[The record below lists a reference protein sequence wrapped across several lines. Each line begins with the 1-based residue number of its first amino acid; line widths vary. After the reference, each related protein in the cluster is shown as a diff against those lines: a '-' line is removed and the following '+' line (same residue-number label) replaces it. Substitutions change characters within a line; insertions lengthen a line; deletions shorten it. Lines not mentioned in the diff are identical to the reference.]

1 MKNEFLKFS
10 SRRILFSA
18 MLASSVIV
26 GGSIPAYA
34 EVHEVHEIMQG
45 IKVEGKVI
53 DTTGEPVIGASILEK
68 GTTNGVI
75 TDIDG
80 NFTLNVSSSNA
91 TLVIS
96 FVGYKTIELPALDKT
111 LQKLVLKEDTEM
123 LDEVVVVGY
132 GVQKKATLTG
142 SVAMVE
148 GDEVLKGRAASNVG
162 TALQGA
168 IPGMTITRSSS
179 RPTENATIT
188 IRGGIST
195 NNSDPL
201 ILIDGVDA
209 YSWELNQINPNDI
222 ESVSVLKDAAA
233 SIYGARA
240 AGGVILVTT
249 KRAKEGKLKITY
261 NGSASMNYKGKDYP
275 AATGSEWAKM
285 MLSADYEDRNHP
297 GGASSLWDIIGA
309 TREFYEKVADNQ
321 AFDWYNKAQGY
332 TYRIDPLNAYIPDFV
347 YGTTW
352 GTSQNITIQGGSE
365 NVRTSTSVGYSND
378 RSLIKVTYDG
388 QKKYNFRNNTD
399 FNIGKYVKLQTNVS
413 YDKKVKDQPSY
424 GIGWGLQDF
433 YIFPLLTQ
441 SGQGYYDNFGGNN
454 PLAHLKQ
461 GGRDVTNGYM
471 FRGSAKLDVDLSFLS
486 RKLTGLSVS
495 AKASMRQYNS
505 NEKFRSHDVQMY
517 DFYDVAEDGT
527 VLPLS
532 TGNNARLSS
541 KTKNEML
548 AESNTRALY
557 QVYEY
562 FLNYDRTFDKHH
574 INAMLG
580 NTNEL
585 RDNYVT
591 SMWRSNGNVNTGLD
605 DLAAFD
611 TTTDVI
617 LNSNTKF
624 GTTDIEIPGTGS
636 YKWAYVSWVGRL
648 NYDYAGK
655 YLLEGT
661 WRRDG
666 SSRLVKKERWQNFFG
681 ASLGWR
687 LSEEAFIKDNL
698 SVVSNLKI
706 RGSWGQSGNVSSI
719 GNYDAFATVNSGTT
733 ILNGTKVPISSLS
746 ITDDSRTWERV
757 ESTNIGL
764 DYGFFN
770 NRLSGTFDYFWRK
783 NKGMLIN
790 ITYPQVYGGKAPSTN
805 SGTYSVHGWELAATW
820 QDKINKD
827 LSYSI
832 GVSLADARTNVDSYT
847 GKNAKTHGVNEIIEG
862 YALNSL
868 WVYQSDGLFQ
878 NQAEVDAY
886 YAEMNG
892 NVSGSLLNSLP
903 KGSKDEL
910 TPGSVRRVDRN
921 GDNDITT
928 EDLYC
933 YGDVA
938 PHYTFGINLGVTY
951 KNFDFSCFF
960 QGVGQQY
967 NVRNGQ
973 MGCAFWSGWTNSNGY
988 FLGRTWTSADNPWY
1002 GNNQGNN
1009 VYPVM
1014 TRNGARNNWNYK
1026 HYNDLNVVNS
1036 WYVRCKTL
1044 SLGYTLPKS
1053 FISKAGLENLRVWV
1067 AGENLFD
1074 ISNVKDGFDPEA
1086 SYKMGTYSGVDV
1098 FASTISFGLDLTF

>member
-18 MLASSVIV
+18 AMATALLTGSPLQAFADVNEVQSVLQSGTV
-26 GGSIPAYA
+26 KGL
-34 EVHEVHEIMQG
+34 VV
-45 IKVEGKVI
+45 
-53 DTTGEPVIGASILEK
+53 DTSGEPIIGATIAVK
-68 GTTNGVI
+68 GTGTGMI
-75 TDIDG
+75 SDIDG
-80 NFTLNVSSSNA
+80 NFTVNASPKA

-96 FVGYKTIELPALDKT
+96 YVGYKTQEVAVNGKNNLRIVM
-111 LQKLVLKEDTEM
+111 QEDSEM

-132 GVQKKATLTG
+132 GTQKKETLTG
-142 SVAMVE
+142 AVSQIK

-179 RPTENATIT
+179 RPTEDAKIT
-188 IRGGIST
+188 IRGGISA
-195 NNSDPL
+195 NSTDPL
-201 ILIDGVDA
+201 VLIDGVDA
-209 YSWELNQINPNDI
+209 YAWELNQINPNDI

-249 KRAKEGKLKITY
+249 KRAKDGKLRVTY
-261 NGSASMNYKGKDYP
+261 NGSANMNYRGKDYP

-285 MLSADYEDRNHP
+285 MLSADYEDTNHP
-297 GGASSLWDIIGA
+297 GGKSSIWDIIGA
-309 TREFYEKVADNQ
+309 NREFYEKVAANK
-321 AFDWYNKAQGY
+321 AFDWYNKVQDY
-332 TYRIDPLNAYIPDFV
+332 TYRIDPLNAYQPDYV

-352 GTSQNITIQGGSE
+352 GTNQNITIQGGSE
-365 NVRTSTSVGYSND
+365 NLKSSTSVGYAND

-399 FNIGKYVKLQTNVS
+399 FKIGQFMKLQTNVS

-433 YIFPLLTQ
+433 YIFPLYTQ

-454 PLAHLKQ
+454 VLAHLTQ
-461 GGRDVTNGYM
+461 GGRDVTNSYM
-471 FRGSAKLDVDLSFLS
+471 FRGSAKLDLDLSFIDKVL
-486 RKLTGLSVS
+486 KGLSIS

-517 DFYDVAEDGT
+517 DYWDVAKDGT
-527 VLPLS
+527 ILPLS

-548 AESNTRALY
+548 AESNTRSLY
-557 QVYEY
+557 QAYEY
-562 FLNYDRTFDKHH
+562 FLNYDRSFGNHH
-574 INAMLG
+574 LAAMFG

-591 SMWRSNGNVNTGLD
+591 SMYRSNGHVNTGLD

-617 LNSNTKF
+617 INSKTKF
-624 GTTDIEIPGTGS
+624 GTTDIEIPATDS
-636 YKWAYVSWVGRL
+636 YKWAYVSWIGRL
-648 NYDYAGK
+648 NYDFAGK
-655 YLLEGT
+655 YLIEGA

-666 SSRLVKKERWQNFFG
+666 SSRLVAKERWQNFWS
-681 ASLGWR
+681 ASMGWR
-687 LSEEAFIKDNL
+687 LSEEAFIKEQ
-698 SVVSNLKI
+698 VPVISNLKV
-706 RGSWGQSGNVSSI
+706 RASWGQSGNVSTI
-719 GNYDAFATVNSGTT
+719 GNYDAFAIVSTGTT
-733 ILNGTKVPISSLS
+733 ILNGGKVPTSSLS

-770 NRLSGTFDYFWRK
+770 NRLNGTFDYFWRK

-790 ITYPQVYGGKAPSTN
+790 VTYPQIYGGTAPSTN
-805 SGTYSVHGWELAATW
+805 SGTYSAHGWELAINW
-820 QDKINKD
+820 QDNISKD
-827 LSYSI
+827 LKYSI
-832 GVSLADARTNVDSYT
+832 GFSLSDARTKVDSYT
-847 GKNAKTHGVNEIIEG
+847 GKSSKTHGVNEIIEG

-878 NQAEVDAY
+878 TQDEVDAY
-886 YAEMNG
+886 YAAMNG
-892 NVSGSLLNSLP
+892 KVSGSLLGSLP
-903 KGSKDEL
+903 KGSENEL
-910 TPGSVRRVDRN
+910 TPGCVKRVDRN

-928 EDLYC
+928 DDLYY
-933 YGDVA
+933 YGDIA

-951 KNFDFSCFF
+951 KNFDFNCFF

-967 NVRNGQ
+967 NIRSGQ

-988 FLGRTWTSADNPWY
+988 FLGRTWTSKDNSWY
-1002 GNNQGNN
+1002 GNNQGND

-1014 TRNGARNNWNYK
+1014 TRNGSRNNWNYK
-1026 HYNDLNVVNS
+1026 NYNDLNVVNS
-1036 WYVRCKTL
+1036 WYARCKSV
-1044 SLGYTLPKS
+1044 SLGYTLPKNL
-1053 FISKAGLENLRVWV
+1053 ISKAGLENLRVWV
-1067 AGENLFD
+1067 SGENLFD

-1086 SYKMGTYSGVDV
+1086 NYKMGTYGGVDV
-1098 FASTISFGLDLTF
+1098 FSSTLSFGVDVTF